1 MRNREDG
8 TFVSRGCPD
17 TKVGTHSP
25 TPPQRPDPHPVS
37 AFPESSQQVWGD
49 WPRPRVYPGKVGKH
63 RMNLSAPDDDTNY
76 KSTDDLISIVS
87 STHPLSIVWHIF
99 FMLLVKSS
107 RR

>member
-1 MRNREDG
+1 
-8 TFVSRGCPD
+8 
-17 TKVGTHSP
+17 
-25 TPPQRPDPHPVS
+25 
-37 AFPESSQQVWGD
+37 
-49 WPRPRVYPGKVGKH
+49 
-63 RMNLSAPDDDTNY
+63 MNLSAPDDDTNY